1 MIVDCRVNT
10 AEPVFSILE
19 PITFIFKSVIA
30 LQKIRDCLFL
40 QMLGVIAGIG
50 NGFTRVLKVKNNLVG
65 DFIPV
70 DYPIN
75 LLIAVAWFIATRR

>member
-1 MIVDCRVNT
+1 
-10 AEPVFSILE
+10 
-19 PITFIFKSVIA
+19 
-30 LQKIRDCLFL
+30 
-40 QMLGVIAGIG
+40 MLGVIAGIG
-50 NGFTRVLKVKNNLVG
+50 NGFICVLKVKNNLVG